1 MAAFQGFDLPEV
13 SADKLASMSRE
24 DLLKHLKQLEEY
36 MYTLTEQLRYTL
48 NNLDA
53 DNMSDDFVAEVSNSS
68 AVRALTQTVENV
80 QNGMKSVQKQTAEG
94 FENVV
99 YKDEVVSSINQT
111 AEMIKIDADKIA
123 LEGYVSINGKFT
135 VDENGNMTATG
146 GEIGGFEIENNTI
159 TSSGIVL
166 DSSSSSGGLYI
177 TQNYEVCG
185 TLSGSVSGVNEHA
198 VALTAI
204 GDFAHASVF
213 GGTGSRL
220 NVGYNSSTRK
230 EEARLTAES
239 TALVVTGGRI
249 DIGST
254 GTDVYIAGQ
263 LFGGGGGSGSV
274 SAGESWI
281 SGAWANMPSGAQG
294 ARAVAAFC
302 SDAQGFAVKTRKSGS
317 WQWCIEG
324 DASETGTACWIAVD

>member
-111 AEMIKIDADKIA
+111 AELVKIDASKIA
-123 LEGYVSINGKFT
+123 LEGYVTINGTFK
-135 VDENGNMTATG
+135 VDESGYLRCDAGT
-146 GEIGGFEIENNTI
+146 IGGFEIGN
-159 TSSGIVL
+159 
-166 DSSSSSGGLYI
+166 DS
-177 TQNYEVCG
+177 
-185 TLSGSVSGVNEHA
+185 
-198 VALTAI
+198 LTADGI
-204 GDFAHASVF
+204 ALDADYEGGSLRLMYGGRDT
-213 GGTGSRL
+213 GYIGTGGNRVYISAPFSYSNIML
-220 NVGYNSSTRK
+220 NASGTTIQ
-230 EEARLTAES
+230 LQ
-239 TALVVTGGRI
+239 GGRI
-249 DIGST
+249 DIGSST
-254 GTDVYIAGQ
+254 TDVYIAGQ
-263 LFGGGGGSGSV
+263 LFGGSGSGSV
-274 SAGESWI
+274 SCGQGSC
-281 SGAWANMPSGAQG
+281 SGVWQDMPVGSAT
-294 ARAVAAFC
+294 AVAAFC
-302 SDAQGFAVKTRKSGS
+302 ADEHGYIIKTRKSGS
-317 WQWCIEG
+317 WDWQWCIDG
-324 DASETGTACWIAVD
+324 SSSLSCTACWIAVD

>member
-80 QNGMKSVQKQTAEG
+80 QNGMKSVQKQTVEG

-111 AEMIKIDADKIA
+111 AELVKINASKIA
-123 LEGYVSINGKFT
+123 LEGYVTINGTFK
-135 VDENGNMTATG
+135 VDENGYLRCDG
-146 GEIGGFEIENNTI
+146 GEIGGFEITDETLESSGVALD
-159 TSSGIVL
+159 TSSYGGSLIVKYNG
-166 DSSSSSGGLYI
+166 DEVGYVSAGGPNQMNVTCGAAGNTLRLFGGGSYIEIKHNNIYMLGGANAYI
-177 TQNYEVCG
+177 T
-185 TLSGSVSGVNEHA
+185 
-198 VALTAI
+198 
-204 GDFAHASVF
+204 
-213 GGTGSRL
+213 
-220 NVGYNSSTRK
+220 VG
-230 EEARLTAES
+230 LD
-239 TALVVTGGRI
+239 RI
-249 DIGST
+249 DIGSS
-254 GTDVYIAGQ
+254 GTAVYINGK
-263 LFGGGGGSGSV
+263 LYDGGGGGSV
-274 SAGESWI
+274 RCGESSI
-281 SGAWANMPSGAQG
+281 SGTWRDMPSGTNG
-294 ARAVAAFC
+294 ATAVAAFC
-302 SDAQGFAVKTRKSGS
+302 SDSQGFAVKTRYQGG

-324 DASETGTACWIAVD
+324 SSGESGYACWIAVD

>member
-166 DSSSSSGGLYI
+166 DSSQSSGGLYI

-204 GDFAHASVF
+204 GNYAHASVF

-230 EEARLTAES
+230 EEARLVAGS
-239 TALVVTGGRI
+239 TSLVVTNGRI

-263 LFGGGGGSGSV
+263 LFGGGGSGSV
-274 SAGESWI
+274 SCGQASC
-281 SGAWANMPSGAQG
+281 SGTWRDMPVGSAT
-294 ARAVAAFC
+294 AVAAFC
-302 SDAQGFAVKTRKSGS
+302 ADDNGYIIKTRKSGNWN
-317 WQWCIEG
+317 WQWCIDG
-324 DASETGTACWIAVD
+324 SSSLSCTACWIAVD

>member
-111 AEMIKIDADKIA
+111 AELVKIDASKIA
-123 LEGYVSINGKFT
+123 LEGYVTINGTFK
-135 VDENGNMTATG
+135 VDESGYLRCDG
-146 GEIGGFEIENNTI
+146 GEIGGFSI
-159 TSSGIVL
+159 TDETLESSGVALDTASYGGSLIVKYN
-166 DSSSSSGGLYI
+166 DAEVGYVSAGGPNQMNVMCGAAGNTLRLFGGGSYIEIKHNNVYMLGGANAYI
-177 TQNYEVCG
+177 T
-185 TLSGSVSGVNEHA
+185 
-198 VALTAI
+198 
-204 GDFAHASVF
+204 
-213 GGTGSRL
+213 
-220 NVGYNSSTRK
+220 VG
-230 EEARLTAES
+230 LD
-239 TALVVTGGRI
+239 RI
-249 DIGST
+249 DIGSS
-254 GTDVYIAGQ
+254 GTAVYINGK
-263 LFGGGGGSGSV
+263 LYNGGGSGSV
-274 SAGESWI
+274 SCGQASC
-281 SGAWANMPSGAQG
+281 SGTWRDMPVGSAT
-294 ARAVAAFC
+294 AVAAFC
-302 SDAQGFAVKTRKSGS
+302 ADDNGYIIKTRKSGNWN
-317 WQWCIEG
+317 WQWCIDG
-324 DASETGTACWIAVD
+324 SSSLSCTACWIAVD